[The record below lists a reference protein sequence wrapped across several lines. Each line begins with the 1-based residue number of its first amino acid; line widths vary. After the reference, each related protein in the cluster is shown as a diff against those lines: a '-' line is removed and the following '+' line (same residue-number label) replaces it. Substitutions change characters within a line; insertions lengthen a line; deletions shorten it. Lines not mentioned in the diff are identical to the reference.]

1 MVSDESWKFRRIVE
15 DGRIAGDGRIVR
27 DVRISIYGRIVEDR
41 TTGGERGEAL
51 RIGRHFEDGRL
62 SGT

>member
-51 RIGRHFEDGRL
+51 RIGRYLEDGRL
-62 SGT
+62 SWT

>member
-27 DVRISIYGRIVEDR
+27 DVRISIYRRIVEDR
-41 TTGGERGEAL
+41 TTGGERDEAL
-51 RIGRHFEDGRL
+51 RIGQYFEDGRL